1 MESGFVSLDPE
12 EEKLL
17 AEIRTDL
24 EGMKKKEAAME
35 ALLQELA
42 ASNKITYAAIA
53 AHSGVSVPA
62 APQCFGTDGIAQV
75 RYTGICGP
83 VKMTAIFEINLC
95 GRCRVNRCI
104 PVKHIL
110 FASLVREFV
119 GEKVRIL
126 MFLSQGHCYE
136 IQVFIQIDEC
146 FLEIPGHSCQ
156 P

>member
-1 MESGFVSLDPE
+1 MKDAGFDVRSTEATHSPDEDFPKMESGFVSLDPE

-62 APQCFGTDGIAQV
+62 AP
-75 RYTGICGP
+75 
-83 VKMTAIFEINLC
+83 
-95 GRCRVNRCI
+95 
-104 PVKHIL
+104 
-110 FASLVREFV
+110 
-119 GEKVRIL
+119 
-126 MFLSQGHCYE
+126 
-136 IQVFIQIDEC
+136 
-146 FLEIPGHSCQ
+146 
-156 P
+156 